1 MAYRIYISVC
11 GEGFGHS
18 SRAIAVAE
26 ELLKHNCEVILGSYG
41 YVYSYLK
48 KLKRFK
54 VVKIPR
60 ELVIE
65 GEKGTFSLRKTFMK
79 TFKKTLVGYKEIISK
94 EKKLMKRLR
103 VSCVVS
109 DGRISPI
116 IAGGYELGL
125 PVIYITNWTMIRESF
140 LKNKIL
146 KLFIKRPVDIITKI
160 ASLFSEDILIPDFPP
175 PNTICQYML
184 SKNNFIK
191 KKMSFIG
198 PLVRTEVYKSKPIRT
213 KKPTIVAIIGGH
225 EYRRPLIEAIIDAS
239 RLAKDINFIVIS
251 HLIPRKKIED
261 NLKLLPF
268 VKNVYPY
275 MLGADLLIT
284 QAGHSTIMEMI
295 CSNKTGILIPDK
307 GQFEQEAN
315 ARKMKELRLAEV
327 ITYDRLSPKLI
338 LSKIRLLLE
347 RKEYKRNVE
356 KLAKLAKKLP
366 RSKKIVELCI
376 QYSKRMEIKY

>member
-1 MAYRIYISVC
+1 MDHRIYISVC

-18 SRAIAVAE
+18 SRAIATAE
-26 ELLKHNCEVILGSYG
+26 ELIKHNCEVILGSYG
-41 YVYSYLK
+41 YVYNYLK
-48 KLKRFK
+48 KLKKFK
-54 VVKIPR
+54 VVKVPR
-60 ELVIE
+60 ELVIK
-65 GEKGTFSLRKTFMK
+65 GERGVFSLRKTFIE
-79 TFKKTLVGYKEIISK
+79 TLKKSLVGYSKIISK

-103 VSCVVS
+103 ASCVVS

-146 KLFIKRPVDIITKI
+146 KIFIKRPVDIITKI
-160 ASLFSEDILIPDFPP
+160 ASIFSENILIPDFPP

-184 SKNNFIK
+184 SKDNFIK

-198 PLVRTEVYKSKPIRT
+198 PLVRSEIYKAKPIKT
-213 KKPTIVAIIGGH
+213 KKPTVVAIIGGH
-225 EYRRPLIEAIIDAS
+225 EYRKPLIESVTNASKLCRDID
-239 RLAKDINFIVIS
+239 FIVIS
-251 HLIPRKKIED
+251 HLITRKKIKD

-268 VKNVYPY
+268 VENVYPY
-275 MLGADLLIT
+275 MLGGDLLIT

-295 CSNKTGILIPDK
+295 CSSKIGILIPDK

-315 ARKMKELRLAEV
+315 ARKMKELKLAEV
-327 ITYDRLSPKLI
+327 ITHARLNPKL
-338 LSKIRLLLE
+338 LLNKIRLLLE
-347 RKEYKRNVE
+347 EKEYEKNVK

-366 RSKKIVELCI
+366 RAKRVVDLCV
-376 QYSKRMEIKY
+376 QYSKRMKIKY